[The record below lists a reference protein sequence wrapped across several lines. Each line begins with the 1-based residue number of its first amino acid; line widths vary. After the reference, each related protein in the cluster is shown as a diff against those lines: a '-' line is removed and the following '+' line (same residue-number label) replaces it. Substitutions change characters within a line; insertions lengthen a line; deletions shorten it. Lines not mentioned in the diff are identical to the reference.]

1 MAMARIA
8 SNQLGICPW
17 SMRVR
22 PIPKVSI
29 IVEVT
34 TKSVREKAKKIAKNG
49 CDCDVFY
56 QCLWITKL
64 CAKFGRSR
72 IHINFHMTVEH
83 SVIFDF

>member
-34 TKSVREKAKKIAKNG
+34 TKSVREKAKKIAKMVAIAMFLSMFMDNEVV
-49 CDCDVFY
+49 CQVWSLQDSY
-56 QCLWITKL
+56 
-64 CAKFGRSR
+64 
-72 IHINFHMTVEH
+72 
-83 SVIFDF
+83 